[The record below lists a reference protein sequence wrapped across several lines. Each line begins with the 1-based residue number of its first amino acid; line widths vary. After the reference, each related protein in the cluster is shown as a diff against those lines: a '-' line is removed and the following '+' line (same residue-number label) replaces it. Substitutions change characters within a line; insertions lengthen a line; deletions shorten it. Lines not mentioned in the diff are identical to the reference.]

1 MARIGFIGMGNM
13 GYAILKG
20 VLGYISPDDIIFSC
34 KTDKKRQDVSK
45 ETKVH
50 YAKDNIECAANAKYI
65 ILAIKPQQY
74 EKVLS
79 EIKSAITNDK
89 VLISLAPSYTIDK
102 IKNILGGNARIVRA
116 MPNTPALL
124 GEAASGVSYIDSEL
138 SEDEKKEIENIFN
151 SFGIMKKVDESLM
164 STVVAVSGSSPA
176 FVYMFIDALADAGV
190 RYGLKKSDALE
201 MASQT
206 VLGSAMMVLKS
217 GESPSILK
225 DRVCSPGG
233 TTIEGVSVLNENAFA
248 GIIQKACKACYD
260 KCSNIG

>member
-20 VLGYISPDDIIFSC
+20 VLSYISPEGIIFSC
-34 KTDKKRQDVSK
+34 KTDKKKEDVSK
-45 ETKVH
+45 ETKVN
-50 YAKDNIECAANAKYI
+50 YAKDNLECAKNAKYI

-74 EKVLS
+74 ESVLN
-79 EIKSAITNDK
+79 EIKIALTKEN

-102 IKNILGGNARIVRA
+102 IKGLVGEEVKVVRA

-124 GEAASGVSYIDSEL
+124 GMAASGVSYNDSEL
-138 SEDEKKEIENIFN
+138 TDEEKKEIENIFN

-164 STVVAVSGSSPA
+164 NTVVAVSGSSPA
-176 FVYMFIDALADAGV
+176 FAYMFIDALADAGV
-190 RYGLKKSDALE
+190 RYGLKKADALE
-201 MASQT
+201 LAAQT

-233 TTIEGVSVLNENAFA
+233 TTIEGVGVLNENAFA
-248 GIIQKACKACYD
+248 GIVQKACKACYD